1 MEIISSL
8 SAFNFKPLLLA
19 VLIGVAL
26 FFAIQIT
33 DRFFIRLIGS
43 NRLKRKVSAWF
54 VIITRLL
61 WGTYSV
67 GSAIA
72 LISANQIAGIVI
84 VVVLCASTWF
94 YIRNYIA
101 GLFMLFDPEF
111 NTGQTIRVGQYEGTI
126 KGLRTVR
133 CLIELGNGEILS
145 LPYIELAKSGIVK
158 TSPAEG
164 IISHIFSHDVAK
176 PCQLEK
182 EKTKIMNQ
190 LIAMPWLL
198 PNHPPLVELSG
209 ENNDAYSFSITIQ
222 GINRNQLKRVEL
234 EFKKQ

>member
-33 DRFFIRLIGS
+33 DRFIIRFIGS
-43 NRLKRKVSAWF
+43 NKLRRKVSVWF
-54 VIITRLL
+54 VIITRLI
-61 WGTYSV
+61 WGIYSV

-72 LISANQIAGIVI
+72 LITANQIAGVVIIIVI
-84 VVVLCASTWF
+84 SASTWF

-111 NTGQTIRVGQYEGTI
+111 KVGQTIRVVNYEGTI
-126 KGLRTVR
+126 KNLRTVR

-145 LPYIELAKSGIVK
+145 LPYTELTKSGIVK

-164 IISHIFSHDVAK
+164 IISHVFSHDVSK

-182 EKTKIMNQ
+182 VKAKIIGQ

-198 PNHPPLVELSG
+198 PNHPPIVDLANET
-209 ENNDAYSFSITIQ
+209 ETIYSFSITIQ
-222 GINRNQLKRVEL
+222 GINRSQLKRVEL
-234 EFKKQ
+234 EFKKL